1 MNKRFHIS
9 RICYFLAALSVSVL
23 AGCAESP
30 TQSGSSSDHVQFK
43 AIATVTSPQFV
54 APVTEALNL
63 GVELKIYDDAAWIAT
78 DRARELGLADHGS
91 ADTGYVVEPMGD
103 LYRVA
108 FVSKDGDVL
117 KVAAIV
123 DVKHDDFKDMGS
135 IVAAKINE
143 NPVAA
148 TDEEVRL
155 YDALHAAGNAPDLK
169 LCANNPYNHVVIPY
183 THDGKK
189 EYRVYF
195 LLATD
200 KPKMVPQAGHVLVR
214 VADDGKTI
222 LEVKPLSLSCSIMD
236 ASDPRIVGLSSI
248 NLVLDSPS
256 EVQVFTFLRYG
267 IPMFMATKNGLMWNI
282 DSNGI
287 SELKK

>member
-1 MNKRFHIS
+1 MNKLFHILGN
-9 RICYFLAALSVSVL
+9 CCFLAALSVGLL
-23 AGCAESP
+23 AGCAGSP
-30 TQSGSSSDHVQFK
+30 AQGDSSSGHVQFK
-43 AIATVTSPQFV
+43 AIATVVSPQFV

-78 DRARELGLADHGS
+78 DRVRELGLADPGS
-91 ADTGYVVEPMGD
+91 ADAGYVVEPMGD

-108 FVSKDGDVL
+108 FVSKDGDAL
-117 KVAAIV
+117 KVAAVV

-135 IVAAKINE
+135 IVDAKINTT
-143 NPVAA
+143 PVPAS
-148 TDEEVRL
+148 DEEIRL
-155 YDALHAAGNAPDLK
+155 FDALHTAGNAPDLK
-169 LCANNPYNHVVIPY
+169 LCANSPYNHVVIPY

-200 KPKMVPQAGHVLVR
+200 KPKMVPQAGHMLVR

-236 ASDPRIVGLSSI
+236 ASDPRIAALAST
-248 NLVLDSPS
+248 NLALDSPS

-267 IPMFMATKNGLMWNI
+267 IPIFMVTKNGLMWNI

-287 SELKK
+287 SEIRK